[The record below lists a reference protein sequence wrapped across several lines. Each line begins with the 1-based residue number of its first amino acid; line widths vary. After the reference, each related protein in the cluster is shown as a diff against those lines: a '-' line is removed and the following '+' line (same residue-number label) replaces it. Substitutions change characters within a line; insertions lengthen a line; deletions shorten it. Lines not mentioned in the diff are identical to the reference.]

1 MTRNELLSGLYEEG
15 VASVTRNLN
24 RQYIQ
29 LSEEEFKEVEDSF
42 KKDLQELCEK
52 LMHELDHFG
61 EKIANNEV
69 MKIVSDPQKI
79 AAFLNT
85 YKKEAK

>member
-1 MTRNELLSGLYEEG
+1 MTRNELLLGLYDEG

-24 RQYIQ
+24 RQYIH
-29 LSEEEFKEVEDSF
+29 LSEGEFKEVEDSF

-61 EKIANNEV
+61 EKIANKEV
-69 MKIVSDPQKI
+69 MKIVSDPQKM